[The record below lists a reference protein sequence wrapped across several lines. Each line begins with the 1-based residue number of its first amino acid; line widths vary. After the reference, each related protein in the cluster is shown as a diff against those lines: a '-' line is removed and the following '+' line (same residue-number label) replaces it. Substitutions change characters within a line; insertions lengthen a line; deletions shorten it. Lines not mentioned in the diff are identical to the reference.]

1 MTANPGRRGAVTA
14 PNDVMEDP
22 VVPKDSAGELDATQ
36 PANAP
41 VDGDVPPAA
50 GSSSGAAGEGT
61 GDESAAERV
70 LGDFRLEKKLGQ
82 GGMGAVYLA
91 HQVSL
96 DRPCALKVLSRDL
109 AARPGFVERFVRE
122 ARAMAKIDHPNVVKC
137 YAVGEDRGLHF
148 VAMELIDGKSM
159 KDWGEQL
166 GKLSVPDALHVIL
179 CCADALEHAHSL
191 KMIHRD
197 VKPDNILVT
206 SKGAV
211 KVADLGLA
219 KVLDEDMSMTQSGT
233 GLGTPHY
240 MPPEQARNA
249 KYVDH
254 RSDIYA
260 LGSTLYNLLTG
271 ETPFSGDSVVELIT
285 AKEKGQFTPARRKN
299 PEIPERL
306 DLMIDKAMAKDPKHR
321 YQSVA
326 EMIRD
331 LDSLRLAS
339 ESLSFITADDKVVM
353 RRSSASGVASPPP
366 SMRSGVAQSP
376 TPTPPPRRRTARS
389 ASRSAKSGVKKPSS
403 SRSGTAGAAGTWYVR
418 YTSSSGRIKV
428 SKMSTPQILTAM
440 KTDKL
445 DQKTRV
451 AAKSSGPFLPLA
463 QIPVF
468 EEEAGR
474 MLTRNRIKQRDRSLA
489 DEYQKIDRQYQR
501 QKWWRLLSRWRDS
514 TLGLVGLIVYLAVIG
529 AVIGA
534 AIWFV
539 PVLWRMIAEQFN
551 LG

>member
-1 MTANPGRRGAVTA
+1 MTADPKRRGASTA
-14 PNDVMEDP
+14 PDDVMEDT
-22 VVPKDSAGELDATQ
+22 VVPQDSAGDLEATR
-36 PANAP
+36 PAGA
-41 VDGDVPPAA
+41 
-50 GSSSGAAGEGT
+50 GAAPRTPDPSQPRGGA
-61 GDESAAERV
+61 DETSANKT
-70 LGDFRLEKKLGQ
+70 LGDFRLVKKLGQ

-91 HQVSL
+91 HQISL

-122 ARAMAKIDHPNVVKC
+122 ARAMAKIDHANVVKC

-148 VAMELIDGKSM
+148 VAMELIDGQSM
-159 KDWGEQL
+159 KDWVEQI
-166 GKLSVPDALHVIL
+166 GKLSVADALHVIL
-179 CCADALEHAHSL
+179 CCGEALEHAHSL
-191 KMIHRD
+191 NMIHRD
-197 VKPDNILVT
+197 IKPDNILVT

-260 LGSTLYNLLTG
+260 LGSTLYNLLTND
-271 ETPFSGDSVVELIT
+271 TPFSGDSVVELIA

-299 PEIPERL
+299 SEIPERL
-306 DLMIDKAMAKDPKHR
+306 DLMIDKAMAKDPRHR
-321 YQSVA
+321 YQSVT
-326 EMIRD
+326 EMMQD
-331 LDSLRLAS
+331 LESVRLAG
-339 ESLSFITADDKVVM
+339 ESLSFITAEDKVVV
-353 RRSSASGVASPPP
+353 RRSAASGVTPSP
-366 SMRSGVAQSP
+366 SMKSGVTRSP
-376 TPTPPPRRRTARS
+376 TPITPPRRPGGKS
-389 ASRSAKSGVKKPSS
+389 SAKSGVKKSS
-403 SRSGTAGAAGTWYVR
+403 GKSPKSRTSTAGVAGMWFVR
-418 YTSSSGRIKV
+418 YTSSSGKVKV
-428 SKMSTPQILTAM
+428 SKMSTPQVLTAM

-445 DQKTRV
+445 DTKTRV

-468 EEEAGR
+468 EDEAGR
-474 MLTRNRIKQRDRSLA
+474 MLTRSKAKQRERNLA
-489 DEYQKIDRQYQR
+489 AEYQKIDRQYQR
-501 QKWWRLLSRWRDS
+501 QKWWRLLARWRDS
-514 TLGLVGLIVYLAVIG
+514 TLGLVGLIVYLAVIA
-529 AVIGA
+529 AVVAA

-539 PVLWRMIAEQFN
+539 PILWRMIAEQFN